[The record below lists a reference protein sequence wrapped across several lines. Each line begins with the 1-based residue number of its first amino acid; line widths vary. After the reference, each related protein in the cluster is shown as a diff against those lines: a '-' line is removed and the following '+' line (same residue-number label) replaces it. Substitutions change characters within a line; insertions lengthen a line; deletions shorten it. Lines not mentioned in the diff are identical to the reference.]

1 MRFFQLL
8 RGVPPL
14 LLLVF
19 PFPLQQEFGSA
30 AEAGNLQ
37 LDSRQAGC
45 SPTQKATLT
54 GFQSIMQTVAEA
66 WISGDAGKAASCFA
80 EDAIYSAP
88 PSSGHHGRKELY
100 EYFGGKQGRPSPM
113 HMSWHNLVFDPSQQ
127 LGVGEYTFQY
137 RIQTHGIVIVK
148 IDRGLIKNWRE
159 YEVESSQNWEDFIG
173 ANRF

>member
-14 LLLVF
+14 LFLMI

-30 AEAGNLQ
+30 AEAGNLR
-37 LDSRQAGC
+37 LDSSQASC
-45 SPTQKATLT
+45 SATQRTTFK

-66 WISGDAGKAASCFA
+66 WNSGDAGKAASCFT

-173 ANRF
+173 ANCF

>member
-14 LLLVF
+14 LLLVL
-19 PFPLQQEFGSA
+19 PFPLQQEFWSA
-30 AEAGNLQ
+30 AEAGYLR
-37 LDSRQAGC
+37 LDSSQASC
-45 SPTQKATLT
+45 FSTQRTTLKD
-54 GFQSIMQTVAEA
+54 FQSIMQTVAGA
-66 WISGDAGKAASCFA
+66 WNSGDAGKAASCFA

-88 PSSGHHGRKELY
+88 PSSGRLGRKELY

-127 LGVGEYTFQY
+127 LGVGEYTFRY

-159 YEVESSQNWEDFIG
+159 YEVESDQNWENFIG
-173 ANRF
+173 ANHF

>member
-1 MRFFQLL
+1 MRFFRLL

-14 LLLVF
+14 LLLAFSF
-19 PFPLQQEFGSA
+19 PVQEEFGSA
-30 AEAGNLQ
+30 AEAGNLR
-37 LDSRQAGC
+37 LDSMQASC
-45 SPTQKATLT
+45 FPTQKTTLK
-54 GFQSIMQTVAEA
+54 GFQTIMQTVAEA
-66 WISGDAGKAASCFA
+66 WNSGDAAKAASCFA

-88 PSSGHHGRKELY
+88 PSSGRHGRKELY

-173 ANRF
+173 TNHF